1 MGKQRY
7 SSNNTSKDSLLLSLV
22 TYYEG
27 YHNVHHKY
35 PGDYRNGIRWY
46 DFNPSKWLVW
56 FFSRIGLTCNLKSTP
71 KPIIEA
77 VKASLQSKNA
87 QNKLNEEKYQQNYLK
102 SMLNLEQG
110 LEEQY
115 KIFFESIKA
124 WSKARKSCLQAKKN
138 NISAQQLTQ
147 IKKHYKILKKRFKY
161 ERKTWLAI
169 IMI

>member
-124 WSKARKSCLQAKKN
+124 WSKSRKPCLQAKKN
-138 NISAQQLTQ
+138 NMSVQQLTQ
-147 IKKHYKILKKRFKY
+147 IKS
-161 ERKTWLAI
+161 I
-169 IMI
+169 IKF